1 MKFQIDVTILCR
13 ALGEGVLEETVQ
25 ELTNAVGNSNVGNS
39 NEPMP
44 MRRIYTTS
52 WQVDGLDAAV
62 RMYEQVILTLQD
74 QLGKPRLCGV
84 ARLWTCDMYI
94 ASEYTR
100 GCK

>member
-1 MKFQIDVTILCR
+1 
-13 ALGEGVLEETVQ
+13 
-25 ELTNAVGNSNVGNS
+25 
-39 NEPMP
+39 
-44 MRRIYTTS
+44 
-52 WQVDGLDAAV
+52 V